1 MRKKAKVALGLS
13 GGGFGGY
20 LFEVGAL
27 TALDDAFDSDFTTND
42 FDCYIGVSAGSAA
55 AALLANGVR
64 PEEIFLANLSG
75 EQPYYFESR
84 DIFAPAMSEGLKTFW
99 RAAQQFLP
107 LLTLFYRNRKEMSLI
122 DLLDKAQDALPSGVY
137 TLNPYARFLE
147 AAFTAKGL
155 CHSFE
160 GLQKDLYIPAI
171 DLETGQTVI
180 FGDCQHRNVPLAQA
194 ICASS
199 AAPIFFCPVKIQGRD
214 YIDGGVG
221 YVTFFDKTI
230 WQDIAFMVLI
240 NPSIPIQPDQPAR
253 DMRTSKNRGTLIR
266 EKGFL
271 SITDQASRINFN
283 ARFFQALQL
292 FREQHPEKSVFVIT
306 PKHTESLFLERSFL
320 SFRDRVHLL
329 RCGYESVTQILTAQ
343 FNEIHEL
350 CHRNHIPLSL
360 QHMKKRLNDR
370 LSAFCD
376 PSSSSISSSPNSIL
390 PIAGLPSKAHR
401 WVGLREAFSSLKS

>member
-1 MRKKAKVALGLS
+1 MKKTAKVALGLS

-20 LFEVGAL
+20 LFEIGAL
-27 TALDDAFDSDFTTND
+27 TALDDAFDSRFTTND
-42 FDCYIGVSAGSAA
+42 FDRYIGVSAGSAA

-75 EQPYYFESR
+75 ERPYYFESR
-84 DIFAPAMSEGLKTFW
+84 DIFAPAMGEGLKTFW
-99 RAAQQFLP
+99 RAAQQFMP
-107 LLTLFYRNRKEMSLI
+107 LLKMFYRNRREMSLI

-137 TLNPYARFLE
+137 TLGPYARFLD
-147 AAFTAKGL
+147 ATFAAKGL

-160 GLQKDLYIPAI
+160 GLWKDLYIPAI

-180 FGDCQHRNVPLAQA
+180 FGDRQHRDVPIAQA

-221 YVTFFDKTI
+221 YVAFFDKAI
-230 WQDIAFMVLI
+230 WEEIDFMVII
-240 NPSIPIQPDQPAR
+240 NPSIPIQPDQPGGETR
-253 DMRTSKNRGTLIR
+253 KYQKKGSLIR

-292 FREQHPEKSVFVIT
+292 FRRQHPEKAVFVIT
-306 PKHTESLFLERSFL
+306 PKPTESLLLERSFL
-320 SFRDRVHLL
+320 SFRERVHLL
-329 RCGYESVTQILTAQ
+329 RCGYESVTETLFIH
-343 FNEIHEL
+343 FDEIHDL
-350 CHRNHIPLSL
+350 CLRNHIPISL
-360 QHMKKRLNDR
+360 QNMKKRIHDR
-370 LSAFCD
+370 TASFCD
-376 PSSSSISSSPNSIL
+376 LDSPLPSYQNGVL
-390 PIAGLPSKAHR
+390 PIAG
-401 WVGLREAFSSLKS
+401 